1 MMTDLFYY
9 IGCAVLVAG
18 VLAGIAMMS
27 RVRLAAAGNLLC
39 ALCMAAAIILTL
51 IQYDIMSE
59 GYLWAAM
66 AAGLV
71 CGLIWAARIKMMEMP
86 QVVALLN
93 SFGGAAS
100 AAVTAISLLDGY
112 EVNAFGL
119 ITGGL
124 ALAIGTVTL
133 TGSLVAAG
141 KLHKLL
147 PQKAVV
153 WRGQQAVI
161 IGSILAMGASALLLA
176 LRAVPLPVSVIL
188 CVFFSAVFGIAFSI
202 RVGGAD
208 MPITIS
214 LLNSLSGVAGSVA
227 GMVVGDPLLVAVGG
241 VVGASGLLLTQIMCK
256 SMNRRLA
263 DILTGKTALPLLPVR
278 EAQAAAGSGDA
289 PPPGRDASPD
299 HAQGKASGI
308 PQTPKRVIIIPGYG
322 MALAQAQQ
330 LVKRL
335 ADKYEAMG
343 AKVDY
348 AIHPVAGRM
357 PGHMNVLLAEADV
370 PYDKLREMDDIN
382 PEFDDCDLAVVVG
395 ANDVVNPA
403 ANTAEGTPIYGMP
416 VLNVQNARHILV
428 CNYDSKP
435 GYAGVDNPLYHME
448 HVTLMLGDAA
458 ETLKKLL

>member
-1 MMTDLFYY
+1 
-9 IGCAVLVAG
+9 
-18 VLAGIAMMS
+18 
-27 RVRLAAAGNLLC
+27 
-39 ALCMAAAIILTL
+39 
-51 IQYDIMSE
+51 
-59 GYLWAAM
+59 
-66 AAGLV
+66 
-71 CGLIWAARIKMMEMP
+71 
-86 QVVALLN
+86 
-93 SFGGAAS
+93 
-100 AAVTAISLLDGY
+100 
-112 EVNAFGL
+112 
-119 ITGGL
+119 
-124 ALAIGTVTL
+124 
-133 TGSLVAAG
+133 
-141 KLHKLL
+141 
-147 PQKAVV
+147 
-153 WRGQQAVI
+153 
-161 IGSILAMGASALLLA
+161 
-176 LRAVPLPVSVIL
+176 
-188 CVFFSAVFGIAFSI
+188 
-202 RVGGAD
+202 
-208 MPITIS
+208 
-214 LLNSLSGVAGSVA
+214 
-227 GMVVGDPLLVAVGG
+227 
-241 VVGASGLLLTQIMCK
+241 
-256 SMNRRLA
+256 
-263 DILTGKTALPLLPVR
+263 
-278 EAQAAAGSGDA
+278 
-289 PPPGRDASPD
+289 
-299 HAQGKASGI
+299 
-308 PQTPKRVIIIPGYG
+308 